1 MKLTESV
8 KHILKEQRHDEVLRE
23 AFLYDVRRLEEA
35 REYSQTLLSE
45 GVIAERIEDQYLL
58 DEGIF
63 DTLKAL
69 GKNVGGAALNKAKEV
84 GGAAIAKAKAEWDK
98 AKEQG
103 NQDELARLQA
113 RLAQLTGKPVPTTT
127 KRPSAPKRPAA
138 PKRSAAPASGTTAKP
153 PRLPTAAKGAM
164 NKSKAQA
171 TKSIAANKTIVT
183 QAASEVVSKMAKDDP
198 KELARLQ
205 TLAQTDP
212 TKLAAEYNKAIQQN
226 SAEVKS
232 ELADTPET
240 KAKPGLLGKIGAW
253 AKKNP
258 VKAGI
263 GMAALGA
270 IGTAAAI
277 GSGGVLP
284 LLTAALL
291 GAGKGAAVGA
301 IGGAVKGAI
310 GQGMANKAAGGKFFG
325 NLKQMGSA
333 AMKSAG
339 KGAAIGA
346 AVGAGGAVAG
356 KALAGVSKIAS
367 GLAGHA
373 AADAPAPAAPTVSTA
388 DAAVSGT
395 DSLAS
400 YYTDKLKQLG
410 IKPADYD
417 KYAKEF
423 ASSDDYTSNST
434 AGHADEFVDF
444 LAAKTGKSRSQIDDI
459 LMPDGHRDAT
469 MLGRQLSI
477 LRRKHIDGHI
487 DAVKSTMSDLSQKVD
502 TASMADDY
510 RDFVRNA
517 KGEDMISPLKRFL
530 MKNKGLSD
538 DDAAKLAQEIKGY
551 GSKANAFN
559 SLVHGNRIGN
569 DTLAKRFA
577 DAFKSDK

>member
-1 MKLTESV
+1 MKLHESV

-45 GVIAERIEDQYLL
+45 GVITERIEDQYLL

-84 GGAAIAKAKAEWDK
+84 GGAAIAKVKAEWDK

-103 NQDELARLQA
+103 NQAELARLQA
-113 RLAQLTGKPVPTTT
+113 RMAQLTGKPVPTTT
-127 KRPSAPKRPAA
+127 TKRPAAPKRPAA
-138 PKRSAAPASGTTAKP
+138 SKRSAAPASGTTAKP

-356 KALAGVSKIAS
+356 KALAGVSKIAG
-367 GLAGHA
+367 GLSSNT
-373 AADAPAPAAPTVSTA
+373 PATPAATTPAATTPA
-388 DAAVSGT
+388 GAAVSNDPFALG
-395 DSLAS
+395 
-400 YYTDKLKQLG
+400 LKSLG
-410 IKPADYD
+410 ITNADYN
-417 KYAKEF
+417 KYATEF
-423 ASSDDYTSNST
+423 STSAEYQRAVAAGGKGSSAIGMAWAEYLSK
-434 AGHADEFVDF
+434 
-444 LAAKTGKSRSQIDDI
+444 KTGTPIDDV
-459 LMPDGHRDAT
+459 RDNIFYDEDHDAGAYG
-469 MLGRQLSI
+469 MQMSWLS
-477 LRRKHIDGHI
+477 
-487 DAVKSTMSDLSQKVD
+487 AQ
-502 TASMADDY
+502 
-510 RDFVRNA
+510 
-517 KGEDMISPLKRFL
+517 
-530 MKNKGLSD
+530 
-538 DDAAKLAQEIKGY
+538 LAQQ
-551 GSKANAFN
+551 AQW
-559 SLVHGNRIGN
+559 
-569 DTLAKRFA
+569 
-577 DAFKSDK
+577 DAMGL